1 MDNEKNV
8 AEPSGA
14 SGGSTAGVFGTA
26 REVFRVE
33 SADGIVDGHYVGEWS
48 GYRCRFETPF
58 GEYVA
63 ELDTGIRGT
72 ARCIVKIVNGKVTAT
87 VERCR

>member
-1 MDNEKNV
+1 MSEPNET

-14 SGGSTAGVFGTA
+14 SGGSTAGVAGTA

-33 SADGIVDGHYVGEWS
+33 SADGICDGKYVGEWS

-72 ARCIVKIVNGKVTAT
+72 ARCIVTILNGKVTAA
-87 VERCR
+87 VQRSR